1 MTRNNTRNNKGR
13 DRWHG
18 DATPKQTT
26 DRNHTET
33 DALVGWF
40 SLGKRAIKRQQKRKG
55 GAR

>member
-1 MTRNNTRNNKGR
+1 MTRNNKGR

-33 DALVGWF
+33 DALAGWF

>member
-1 MTRNNTRNNKGR
+1 MSRKTKGR

-18 DATPKQTT
+18 ATPKQTT

-40 SLGKRAIKRQQKRKG
+40 SLGKRAIKHQQRQRKG
-55 GAR
+55 GTR